1 MSWPYILLAGV
12 CEMVWPL
19 GFKYTAGFKEHSW
32 AIAGTFCVMLLSF
45 WLMSR
50 AIAEGMHIGTAYA
63 IWTGVGAAG
72 TTILGMLLFD
82 EPRDIV
88 RLACIG
94 LIIAGAVGL
103 KLFTNDE
110 PPIPEPAKIADSQ

>member
-1 MSWPYILLAGV
+1 MSWIYILLAAV

-19 GFKYTAGFKEHSW
+19 GFKYTSGFKEHSW
-32 AIAGTFCVMLLSF
+32 AVGATFCVMLVSF

-72 TTILGMLLFD
+72 TAILGIILFD
-82 EPRDIV
+82 EPRDFA

-103 KLFTNDE
+103 KLFTSGQPSPVDAAK
-110 PPIPEPAKIADSQ
+110 PAEAR